1 MQRELN
7 PVILHSRPLLVGL
20 EDGQRDL
27 RDEELGRRLLQ
38 LALVA
43 DVVEELMALAKKQDE
58 AVKTGRNR
66 HVKKLE
72 YQDRP
77 EWAR

>member
-1 MQRELN
+1 
-7 PVILHSRPLLVGL
+7 
-20 EDGQRDL
+20 
-27 RDEELGRRLLQ
+27 
-38 LALVA
+38 
-43 DVVEELMALAKKQDE
+43 VVEELMALAKKQDE
-58 AVKTGRNR
+58 AVKPGRNR